1 MVRYYTCKY
10 VFMYVCMSV
19 HVIDRD
25 RYIDRQ
31 TDCQACR
38 QTDRQTASQPA
49 SEPARQRQTDR
60 QTETYRHMLGSLPIH
75 VYTLA
80 NRG

>member
-38 QTDRQTASQPA
+38 QTDRQPASQRA
-49 SEPARQRQTDR
+49 SQTETDRQTDR
-60 QTETYRHMLGSLPIH
+60 DIQAYVGISTDTCLYIESCSI
-75 VYTLA
+75 
-80 NRG
+80 